1 MFATT
6 RRLLLLAALA
16 VTTTACRDVFSAK
29 ADVAAEAGEAELSSE
44 RLGAILAGPKNLRPN
59 REAAEFISGLWIDYA
74 LLAQAIASDQ
84 SLTDSATVN
93 EAMWP
98 ELAEL
103 KGIHWHDTLVARR
116 GSLPPG
122 AVDSAYGGDDV
133 RVFQHI
139 LFPVAQTATPEER
152 EAARRQAAAT
162 LAQVR
167 GGGDFGALARELSA
181 DGSAA
186 DDGYLPPSPRGA
198 FVPAFDSAGWA
209 LAPGGTSGVV
219 ETPFGYHIIR
229 RPGLDAVRDRMQ
241 QHLVRVASGNLDS
254 LYMDSLA
261 TANDLQVD
269 DGAVSAIRSAVQSP
283 REHIG
288 STREIATFEGG
299 ALTAGELVRWIQVL
313 PPQYQQQIREAG
325 DEDLKG
331 FARVLAQN
339 LLLLREAE
347 RNNIQVAPE
356 EWQSIRQRYSAVLDS
371 VRAEIRFGEEVTD
384 SSVPESQRV
393 QTALLK
399 VDQYFDRLIAG
410 ESRLVPLPGALG
422 AVLRNRMDVEVNEA
436 GLSRGV
442 QYAER
447 LRGDSLGTT
456 GAPLRR
462 APGGAPMTGG
472 AANEAAGA
480 QAAPQQQPAAP
491 QPAASQPAA
500 PAP

>member
-1 MFATT
+1 M
-6 RRLLLLAALA
+6 RRFFLIAGLAGALSG
-16 VTTTACRDVFSAK
+16 CQLRDVFSAK

-74 LLAQAIASDQ
+74 LLAQAMARGEE
-84 SLTDSATVN
+84 LRDSATVA

-116 GSLPPG
+116 GTLAPG
-122 AVDSAYGGDDV
+122 AADSAYAGDEL
-133 RVFQHI
+133 RIFQHI
-139 LFPVAQTATPEER
+139 LFRVSQTATPEER
-152 EAARRQAAAT
+152 AAARQQATAT
-162 LAQVR
+162 LARVR
-167 GGGDFGALARELSA
+167 GGANFGELARQLSA

-186 DDGYLPPSPRGA
+186 DEGYLPPSPRGA

-209 LAPGGTSGVV
+209 LAPGATSGIV

-229 RPGLDAVRDRMQ
+229 RPGLDAVRPRIEE
-241 QHLVRVASGNLDS
+241 HLVRLAGSQLDS
-254 LYMDSLA
+254 VYMDSLA
-261 TANDLQVD
+261 TASKLEISDE
-269 DGAVSAIRSAVQSP
+269 AVSAIRAAVQAP
-283 REHIG
+283 REHLG
-288 STREIATFEGG
+288 SDRKIATYTGG
-299 ALTAGELVRWIQVL
+299 ALTVGELVRWVQVL
-313 PPQYQQQIREAG
+313 PQQYQQQIRDAG

-347 RNNIQVAPE
+347 RNNIDITPQ
-356 EWQSIRQRYSAVLDS
+356 EWATIRERYGMVLDS
-371 VRAEIRFGEEVTD
+371 VRAEIRFGDEVTD
-384 SSVPESQRV
+384 SSVPEEQRV

-422 AVLRNRMDVEVNEA
+422 PVLRARSEVDVNDA
-436 GLSRGV
+436 GLARGV

-462 APGGAPMTGG
+462 APGGAPMPGG
-472 AANEAAGA
+472 AANDAAGA
-480 QAAPQQQPAAP
+480 PGMPQPAAP
-491 QPAASQPAA
+491 QPAAPESAA
-500 PAP
+500 PTP

>member
-1 MFATT
+1 M
-6 RRLLLLAALA
+6 RRFFFIAGLAGALSG
-16 VTTTACRDVFSAK
+16 CQLRDVFSAK

-74 LLAQAIASDQ
+74 LLAQAVARGQD
-84 SLTDSATVN
+84 LTDSATVS

-116 GSLPPG
+116 GSLGPG
-122 AVDSAYGGDDV
+122 AVDSVYGGDEL

-139 LFPVAQTATPEER
+139 LFRVAQTATPEER
-152 EAARRQAAAT
+152 EAARRQATAT
-162 LAQVR
+162 LARVR
-167 GGGDFGALARELSA
+167 GGGNFGELARELSA
-181 DGSAA
+181 DGSAG
-186 DDGYLPPSPRGA
+186 DEGYLPPSPRGA

-209 LAPGGTSGVV
+209 LAPGGTSGLV

-229 RPGLDAVRDRMQ
+229 RPDIDAVRDRIE
-241 QHLVRVASGNLDS
+241 QHLVRLAGSQLDS
-254 LYMDSLA
+254 AYMDSLA
-261 TANDLQVD
+261 TANELEVSD
-269 DGAVSAIRSAVQSP
+269 DAVSAIRSAVQAP
-283 REHIG
+283 REHLG
-288 STREIATFEGG
+288 SSRRIATFTGG
-299 ALTAGELVRWIQVL
+299 GLTVGELVRWVQVL
-313 PPQYQQQIREAG
+313 PPQYQQQLRDAG

-339 LLLLREAE
+339 LLLLREAD
-347 RNNIQVAPE
+347 RNNIQVTSA
-356 EWQSIRQRYSAVLDS
+356 EWQSLRERYAMVLDS
-371 VRAEIRFGEEVTD
+371 VRAEIRFGGEVTD
-384 SSVPESQRV
+384 SAVPEDQRV
-393 QTALLK
+393 QTALLQ

-422 AVLRNRMDVEVNEA
+422 AVLRGRSDVDVNDA

-462 APGGAPMTGG
+462 APGGAPMPGG

-480 QAAPQQQPAAP
+480 PGQQPMEPAP
-491 QPAASQPAA
+491 QPAA